1 MGKHPRDAFI
11 TVYGR
16 KPVLEALQ
24 MPGVRIAK
32 VLVSDRAR
40 GAIVGDIE
48 KAAQRAGVE
57 LRHVP
62 SREVTRLSRNAKQDQ
77 GVVADVE
84 APRMDALASFLDRDE
99 DPGGPLLVLDGITT
113 PGNVGMIIRSAVA
126 AGAGG
131 VVVPRVGC
139 PEIGP
144 QVVKG
149 SAGVVFR
156 ARLLR
161 TPDPATALDALGAAG
176 YRRLG
181 LAGESEDDLYGA
193 DLSGR
198 LAVILGNETHGIGA
212 ATRARLDGTLR
223 IPMSGGVE
231 SLNVAVAAAL
241 VAYEVRRRAREAQHA
256 R

>member
-16 KPVLEALQ
+16 KPVLEALE

-40 GAIVGDIE
+40 GSIIADIE
-48 KAAQRAGVE
+48 KAARRAGVE

-62 SREVTRLSRNAKQDQ
+62 AKEVTRISRNAKQDQ
-77 GVVADVE
+77 GVAADVE
-84 APRMDALASFLDRDE
+84 APRMDALASFLERNE
-99 DPGGPLLVLDGITT
+99 QPAGPLVVLDGITT

-131 VVVPRVGC
+131 VVIPRVGC

-149 SAGVVFR
+149 SAGVAFR
-156 ARLLR
+156 AVLLR
-161 TPDPATALDALGAAG
+161 APDPASALDALGRAG

-181 LAGESEDDLYGA
+181 LAGEADCDLYDA
-193 DLSGR
+193 DLTGR
-198 LAVILGNETHGIGA
+198 VAIVLGNETHGLGEA
-212 ATRARLDGTLR
+212 SRARLDGTIR

-231 SLNVAVAAAL
+231 SLNVAVAAA
-241 VAYEVRRRAREAQHA
+241 VVVYEALRRAREAH
-256 R
+256 